1 MKKHMTDEE
10 IIDLFDSTADKEAV
24 VDAVA
29 VSLRT
34 TRTGAREKLREL
46 GCEIEV
52 PLDGF
57 VPVEPK
63 FAGRHRKMSTQ
74 QMDELRAMQLFND
87 GLDDLGM
94 AEALGVTVQRVKAW
108 RSRMHLQRPRGLSSA
123 RKVNIDAAA
132 EPAAV
137 APTACQ
143 PGRAVDVNWN
153 DIEPAPEETP
163 PAVSTEPVD
172 APQAMTAQQF
182 LALAPELLTPRVAR
196 MPLMLDGK
204 LVHDVAEVRI
214 VVRGDQPCVDIRLAG

>member
-1 MKKHMTDEE
+1 MRKHMTDED
-10 IIDLFDSTADKEAV
+10 IIDLFDSSADKEAV

-34 TRTGAREKLREL
+34 TRTVAREKLREL
-46 GCEIEV
+46 GCEIED

-63 FAGRHRKMSTQ
+63 RGRRK
-74 QMDELRAMQLFND
+74 RA
-87 GLDDLGM
+87 
-94 AEALGVTVQRVKAW
+94 A
-108 RSRMHLQRPRGLSSA
+108 P
-123 RKVNIDAAA
+123 

-143 PGRAVDVNWN
+143 PGKAVDVNWN

-163 PAVSTEPVD
+163 PAASTEPVD

>member
-1 MKKHMTDEE
+1 MRKHMTDED
-10 IIDLFDSTADKEAV
+10 IIDLFDSSADKEAV

-46 GCEIEV
+46 GCEIEE

-57 VPVEPK
+57 VPVEP
-63 FAGRHRKMSTQ
+63 AS
-74 QMDELRAMQLFND
+74 
-87 GLDDLGM
+87 
-94 AEALGVTVQRVKAW
+94 
-108 RSRMHLQRPRGLSSA
+108 
-123 RKVNIDAAA
+123 
-132 EPAAV
+132 V

-143 PGRAVDVNWN
+143 PGKTADVSRN
-153 DIEPAPEETP
+153 DIEPAPEETT
-163 PAVSTEPVD
+163 PAASTEPVD

-204 LVHDVAEVRI
+204 LVRDVAEVRI

>member
-1 MKKHMTDEE
+1 MKKHMTDED
-10 IIDLFDSTADKEAV
+10 IIDLFDSSADKEAV

-46 GCEIEV
+46 GCEIDE

-63 FAGRHRKMSTQ
+63 RGRRK
-74 QMDELRAMQLFND
+74 RA
-87 GLDDLGM
+87 
-94 AEALGVTVQRVKAW
+94 A
-108 RSRMHLQRPRGLSSA
+108 P
-123 RKVNIDAAA
+123 

-143 PGRAVDVNWN
+143 PGQAVDVSQN
-153 DIEPAPEETP
+153 DIEPAP
-163 PAVSTEPVD
+163 
-172 APQAMTAQQF
+172 
-182 LALAPELLTPRVAR
+182 
-196 MPLMLDGK
+196 
-204 LVHDVAEVRI
+204 EVRI